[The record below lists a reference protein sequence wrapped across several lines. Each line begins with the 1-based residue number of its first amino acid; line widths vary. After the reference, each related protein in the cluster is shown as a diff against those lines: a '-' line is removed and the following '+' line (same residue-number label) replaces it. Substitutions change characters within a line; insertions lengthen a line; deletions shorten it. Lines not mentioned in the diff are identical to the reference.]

1 MIVSTN
7 HLHCYGLFRIG
18 HFLKSILENWK
29 IAKTEKQE
37 DIQNIYYTEGL
48 EDGGIEMEINKL
60 DFEPIEKRYLPDCRG
75 AMVIFFE
82 V

>member
-29 IAKTEKQE
+29 IAKIEKQE
-37 DIQNIYYTEGL
+37 DIQNIYYTESL
-48 EDGGIEMEINKL
+48 EDEEMEIEINKL
-60 DFEPIEKRYLPDCRG
+60 DFEPIEKLT
-75 AMVIFFE
+75 E
-82 V
+82 

>member
-37 DIQNIYYTEGL
+37 DIQNIYYTESL
-48 EDGGIEMEINKL
+48 DDEEIEMEIIKL
-60 DFEPIEKRYLPDCRG
+60 DFEPIEKLT
-75 AMVIFFE
+75 E
-82 V
+82 

>member
-7 HLHCYGLFRIG
+7 HLHCYGLFRIS

-48 EDGGIEMEINKL
+48 EDEEIEMKINKL
-60 DFEPIEKRYLPDCRG
+60 DFEPIEKLT
-75 AMVIFFE
+75 E
-82 V
+82 

>member
-29 IAKTEKQE
+29 IAETEKQE
-37 DIQNIYYTEGL
+37 DIQNIYYTESL
-48 EDGGIEMEINKL
+48 EDEEMEIEINKL
-60 DFEPIEKRYLPDCRG
+60 DFEPIEKLT
-75 AMVIFFE
+75 E
-82 V
+82 

>member
-29 IAKTEKQE
+29 IAKTGKQE
-37 DIQNIYYTEGL
+37 DIQNIYYTESL
-48 EDGGIEMEINKL
+48 EDKEIEIEINKL
-60 DFEPIEKRYLPDCRG
+60 DFEPIEKLT
-75 AMVIFFE
+75 E
-82 V
+82 